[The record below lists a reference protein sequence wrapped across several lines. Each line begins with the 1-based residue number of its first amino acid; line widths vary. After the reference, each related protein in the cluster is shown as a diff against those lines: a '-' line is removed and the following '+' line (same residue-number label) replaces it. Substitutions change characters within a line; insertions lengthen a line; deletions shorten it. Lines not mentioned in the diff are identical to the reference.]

1 MTTALRNMNGL
12 AVAATPATSAP
23 VARDNGLTVE
33 CSALGKRWAFTPYD
47 ARHAAGI
54 SQSYGLPELL
64 GRLLSARDIAFD
76 AVPVFL
82 EPTLKNSLPD
92 PSRLKDMDVAAKRI
106 ADAIVKGEK
115 VAVFGDYDVDG
126 ATSSALL
133 RKYFRALG
141 QDVRLYIP
149 DRIAEGYGPNAT
161 AMEKL
166 RGESIEL
173 VITVDCGAT
182 AFDALSAAKTA
193 GLDVVVLDHHRCE
206 PQLPSAVAVVNPNR
220 LDDDSGQGHMAACGV
235 VFLTLVA
242 INRELRSRGYFNA
255 QCVEPHILQWLDLV
269 ALGTVCDVVP
279 LTGVNRAYVAQGLR
293 VMAMRQNAGIVAL
306 CDVAGVES
314 APSVFHLGYL
324 LGPRVNA
331 GGRVGQSDLGAQ
343 LLSCDDPLLARPL
356 AVKLHEHNA
365 ERRAIEEEMI
375 REALEK
381 IAPPAEDER
390 VMLVAGDDW
399 HPGVIG
405 IVAARLKEKYNLP
418 AAVIAFD
425 ENGVGKA
432 SARSVAGVDL
442 GGAVIA
448 ARQQGLL
455 VAGGGH
461 KMAAG
466 FTVLRDQLDALRS
479 FMNAHINDQLDG
491 TPILPELGVDSLI
504 SVPALSLQL
513 TEQLERLGPYGA
525 GHAEPRFVLAQVK
538 IAKAKVV
545 GDSHISFFVQDSAG
559 GASVKAIAFRALD
572 TGLGDL
578 LLKSNGA
585 PVHLAGHISV
595 NEWLGKKSVQFQV
608 VDGASA
614 WA

>member
-1 MTTALRNMNGL
+1 MTTPAAQAAALNI
-12 AVAATPATSAP
+12 ATQTAALPQ
-23 VARDNGLTVE
+23 RDGLTVE
-33 CSALGKRWAFTPYD
+33 QSALGKRWVFTSYD
-47 ARHAAGI
+47 ARVAAGI
-54 SQSYGLPELL
+54 SQTYGLPDLL
-64 GRLLSARDIAFD
+64 GRLLAARDIAFD
-76 AVPVFL
+76 AVPAFL

-92 PSRLKDMDVAAKRI
+92 PSRLKGMDAAAARI
-106 ADAIVKGEK
+106 ADAIVAGEK

-133 RKYFRALG
+133 RRYFRALA

-149 DRIAEGYGPNAT
+149 DRIAEGYGPNAA
-161 AMEKL
+161 AMQKL
-166 RGESIEL
+166 QAEGNTL

-182 AFDALSAAKTA
+182 AFDALAAAKA
-193 GLDVVVLDHHRCE
+193 CGLDVIVLDHHRCE
-206 PQLPSAVAVVNPNR
+206 PELPPAVAVVNPNR
-220 LDDDSGQGHMAACGV
+220 LDCDSGQGHMAACGV

-242 INRELRSRGYFNA
+242 INRELRKRGYFTA
-255 QCVEPHILQWLDLV
+255 QRSEPHILHWLDLV

-279 LTGVNRAYVAQGLR
+279 LTGVNRTYVAQGLR

-306 CDVAGVES
+306 CDVAGVDS

-343 LLSCDDPLLARPL
+343 LLSCDDPLVARPL

-365 ERRAIEEEMI
+365 ERKAIETVMIEE
-375 REALEK
+375 AVAS
-381 IAPPAEDER
+381 IAPPTADDR
-390 VMLVAGDDW
+390 IMLVAGDDW

-432 SARSVAGVDL
+432 SARSVNGVDL

-448 ARQQGLL
+448 ARQQGIL

-466 FTVLRDQLDALRS
+466 FTVVRDQLDALRS
-479 FMNAHINDQLDG
+479 FLNTHIADQLNGDV
-491 TPILPELGVDSLI
+491 IVPELRVDSVL
-504 SVPALSLQL
+504 SVPALSLSL

-525 GHAEPRFVLAQVK
+525 GHAEPRFVLPQVK
-538 IAKAKVV
+538 IVKAKVV
-545 GDSHISFFVQDSAG
+545 GDSHISCFVQDSAG
-559 GASVKAIAFRALD
+559 GGSVKAIAFRALD
-572 TGLGDL
+572 TPLGDL
-578 LLKSNGA
+578 LLKNGGA
-585 PVHLAGHISV
+585 PVHLAGHVSV
-595 NEWLGKKSVQFQV
+595 NEWLGRKTVQFQV
-608 VDGASA
+608 VDAA
-614 WA
+614 PVW

>member
-1 MTTALRNMNGL
+1 MTTPNGQNAALAASTAMASTVPAQREGF
-12 AVAATPATSAP
+12 AVEQS
-23 VARDNGLTVE
+23 V
-33 CSALGKRWAFTPYD
+33 LGKRWTFTPYD
-47 ARHAAGI
+47 ARLAAGI
-54 SQSYGLPELL
+54 SQSHGLPELL
-64 GRLLSARDIAFD
+64 GRLLAARDIAFD
-76 AVPVFL
+76 AVPAFL

-92 PSRLKDMDVAAKRI
+92 PSRLCDMDVAASRI
-106 ADAIVKGEK
+106 ADAIMAGEK

-133 RKYFRALG
+133 LKYFRALS
-141 QDVRLYIP
+141 QELRLYIP

-166 RGESIEL
+166 AGEGCKL
-173 VITVDCGAT
+173 VITVDCGVT
-182 AFDALSAAKTA
+182 AFDALTAAKNA

-206 PQLPSAVAVVNPNR
+206 PQLPPAVAVVNPNR
-220 LDDDSGQGHMAACGV
+220 LDDNSGQGHMAACGV

-242 INRELRSRGYFNA
+242 INRELRKRAYFNE
-255 QCVEPHILQWLDLV
+255 QRSEPHILQWLDLV

-279 LTGVNRAYVAQGLR
+279 LTGINRTYVAQGLR
-293 VMAMRQNAGIVAL
+293 VMAMRQNTGIVAL
-306 CDVAGVES
+306 CDVAGVDS

-331 GGRVGQSDLGAQ
+331 GGRVGQADLGAQ

-365 ERRAIEEEMI
+365 ERRAIEEAMI
-375 REALEK
+375 VEALEK
-381 IAPPAEDER
+381 IAPPTQDDR
-390 VMLVAGDDW
+390 VMIVAGDDW

-448 ARQQGLL
+448 ARQQGIL

-479 FMNAHINDQLDG
+479 FMNSHVASQLNG
-491 TPILPELGVDSLI
+491 EVIVPELRVDSLL

-513 TEQLERLGPYGA
+513 TEQLDRLGPYGA

-538 IAKAKVV
+538 VAKAKVV
-545 GDSHISFFVQDSAG
+545 GDSHVSFFVQDSAG
-559 GASVKAIAFRALD
+559 GGSVKAIAFRALD
-572 TGLGDL
+572 TGLGEL
-578 LLKSNGA
+578 LLKNGGA
-585 PVHLAGHISV
+585 PVHLAGHVTV
-595 NEWLGKKSVQFQV
+595 NEWQGRKTVQFQV
-608 VDGASA
+608 VDGAYA
-614 WA
+614 W

>member
-1 MTTALRNMNGL
+1 MTTPPNQIAAL
-12 AVAATPATSAP
+12 AIATPASVIPAQ
-23 VARDNGLTVE
+23 RDGLSVE
-33 CSALGKRWAFTPYD
+33 QSVLGKRWVFTPYD
-47 ARHAAGI
+47 ARLAAGI
-54 SQSYGLPELL
+54 SQSHGLPELL
-64 GRLLSARDIAFD
+64 GRLLAARDIAFD
-76 AVPVFL
+76 AVPAFL

-92 PSRLKDMDVAAKRI
+92 PSRLKDMDIAASRI
-106 ADAIVKGEK
+106 ADAIIAGEK

-133 RKYFRALG
+133 RKYFRAIG

-161 AMEKL
+161 AMQKL
-166 RGESIEL
+166 AGEGCTLI
-173 VITVDCGAT
+173 VTVDCGAT
-182 AFDALSAAKTA
+182 AFDALAAAKNA
-193 GLDVVVLDHHRCE
+193 GADVVVLDHHRCE
-206 PQLPSAVAVVNPNR
+206 PQLPVAVAVVNPNR
-220 LDDDSGQGHMAACGV
+220 LDDDSAQGHMAACGV

-242 INRELRSRGYFNA
+242 INRELRKRGYFTA
-255 QCVEPHILQWLDLV
+255 TRSEPHILQWLDLV

-279 LTGVNRAYVAQGLR
+279 LTGVNRTYVAQGLR

-343 LLSCDDPLLARPL
+343 LLSCDDPLAARPL

-365 ERRAIEEEMI
+365 ERRAIEETMI
-375 REALEK
+375 EDALGK
-381 IAPPAEDER
+381 IAPPTESDR
-390 VMLVAGDDW
+390 IMLVAGNDW

-425 ENGVGKA
+425 EQGIGKA

-448 ARQQGLL
+448 ARQNGLL

-466 FTVLRDQLDALRS
+466 FTVLRDQLDALRD
-479 FMNAHINDQLDG
+479 FMNAHIGNQLNGD
-491 TPILPELGVDSLI
+491 IIVPELRVDSLL
-504 SVPALSLQL
+504 SVPALSLSL

-525 GHAEPRFVLAQVK
+525 GHAEPRFVLSHVK
-538 IAKAKVV
+538 VFKAKVV
-545 GDSHISFFVQDSAG
+545 GDSHVSFFVQDSAG
-559 GASVKAIAFRALD
+559 GGSVKAIAFRALD
-572 TGLGDL
+572 TGLGEL
-578 LLKSNGA
+578 LLKNGGA
-585 PVHLAGHISV
+585 PVHLAGHVTV
-595 NEWLGKKSVQFQV
+595 NEWLGRKTVQFQV
-608 VDGASA
+608 VDAAYA
-614 WA
+614 W

>member
-1 MTTALRNMNGL
+1 MTAPTATTAALKI
-12 AVAATPATSAP
+12 AAQPNALP
-23 VARDNGLTVE
+23 QRDGLTVE
-33 CSALGKRWAFTPYD
+33 QSALGKRWVFTPYD
-47 ARHAAGI
+47 ARAAAGI
-54 SQSYGLPELL
+54 SQTYGLPELL
-64 GRLLSARDIAFD
+64 GRLLAARDIAFD
-76 AVPVFL
+76 AVPAFL

-92 PSRLKDMDVAAKRI
+92 PSRLKGMDAAATRI
-106 ADAIVKGEK
+106 ADAIVAGEK

-133 RKYFRALG
+133 RRYFRALK

-149 DRIAEGYGPNAT
+149 DRIAEGYGPNAA
-161 AMEKL
+161 AMQKL
-166 RGESIEL
+166 QAEGNTL

-182 AFDALSAAKTA
+182 AFDALGAAKA
-193 GLDVVVLDHHRCE
+193 CGLDVVVLDHHRCE
-206 PQLPSAVAVVNPNR
+206 PELPPAVAVVNPNR
-220 LDDDSGQGHMAACGV
+220 LDCDSGQGHMAACGV

-242 INRELRSRGYFNA
+242 TNRELRKRGYFTA
-255 QCVEPHILQWLDLV
+255 QLTEPHILKWLDLV

-279 LTGVNRAYVAQGLR
+279 LTGVNRTYVAQGLR
-293 VMAMRQNAGIVAL
+293 VMAMRQNTGIVAL
-306 CDVAGVES
+306 CDVAGVDS

-343 LLSCDDPLLARPL
+343 LLSCDDPLVARPL

-365 ERRAIEEEMI
+365 ERTAIETIMIEE
-375 REALEK
+375 AVAA
-381 IAPPAEDER
+381 IAPPTADDR
-390 VMLVAGDDW
+390 IMLVPGDDW

-432 SARSVAGVDL
+432 SARSINGVDL

-448 ARQQGLL
+448 ARQQGIL

-466 FTVLRDQLDALRS
+466 FTVLRDQLDALRT
-479 FMNAHINDQLDG
+479 FMNAHIADQLNG
-491 TPILPELGVDSLI
+491 EVIVPELRVDSVL
-504 SVPALSLQL
+504 SVPALSLSL
-513 TEQLERLGPYGA
+513 TEQLDRLGPYGA
-525 GHAEPRFVLAQVK
+525 GHAEPRFVLPQVK
-538 IAKAKVV
+538 IIKAKVV

-559 GASVKAIAFRALD
+559 GGSVKAIAFRALD
-572 TGLGDL
+572 TTLGDL
-578 LLKSNGA
+578 LLKSGGA
-585 PVHLAGHISV
+585 PVHLAGHVSV
-595 NEWLGKKSVQFQV
+595 NEWLGRKTVQFQV
-608 VDGASA
+608 VDAA
-614 WA
+614 PVW

>member
-1 MTTALRNMNGL
+1 MTLLSTQTAALTTRIPLSTVPAQRDGLR
-12 AVAATPATSAP
+12 
-23 VARDNGLTVE
+23 VE
-33 CSALGKRWAFTPYD
+33 QSALGKRWIFTPYD
-47 ARHAAGI
+47 ERLAAGI
-54 SQSYGLPELL
+54 SQSHGLPELL
-64 GRLLSARDIAFD
+64 GRLLAARGIAFE
-76 AVPVFL
+76 AVPDFL

-92 PSRLKDMDVAAKRI
+92 PSRLKDMDVAAARI
-106 ADAIVKGEK
+106 ADAIMTRQK

-133 RKYFRALG
+133 RKYFRALT

-149 DRIAEGYGPNAT
+149 DRITEGYGPSAT

-166 RGESIEL
+166 AGEGCTL

-182 AFDALSAAKTA
+182 AFDALTTAKNA

-206 PQLPSAVAVVNPNR
+206 PQLPPAIAIVNPNR

-242 INRELRSRGYFNA
+242 VNRELRKRGYFTA
-255 QCVEPHILQWLDLV
+255 ERTEPHILQWLDLV

-279 LTGVNRAYVAQGLR
+279 LIGINRTYVAQGLR
-293 VMAMRQNAGIVAL
+293 VMSMRQNTGIVAL
-306 CDVAGVES
+306 CDIAGVDS

-343 LLSCDDPLLARPL
+343 LLSCEDPLEARPL
-356 AVKLHEHNA
+356 AIKLHEHNA
-365 ERRAIEEEMI
+365 ERRSIEETMI
-375 REALEK
+375 EEALNK
-381 IAPPAEDER
+381 ITPPSDSDR
-390 VMLVAGDDW
+390 IMLVSGDDW

-432 SARSVAGVDL
+432 SARSVTGIDL

-448 ARQQGLL
+448 ARQQGIL

-466 FTVLRDQLDALRS
+466 FTVLRDQLTALHA
-479 FMNAHINDQLDG
+479 FMNTHINTQLNG
-491 TPILPELGVDSLI
+491 EILLPELRVDSML

-525 GHAEPRFVLAQVK
+525 GHAEPRFVLPQVK
-538 IAKAKVV
+538 VAKAKIV
-545 GDSHISFFVQDSAG
+545 GDSHVSFFIQDSAG
-559 GASVKAIAFRALD
+559 GSSVKAIAFRALD
-572 TGLGDL
+572 TELGEL
-578 LLKSNGA
+578 LLNSKGA
-585 PVHLAGHISV
+585 PVHIAGHVSV
-595 NEWLGKKSVQFQV
+595 NEWLGKKTVQFQV
-608 VDGASA
+608 VDAAYA
-614 WA
+614 W

>member
-1 MTTALRNMNGL
+1 MTTPPNQIAALAITTPGSVVPAQRDGL
-12 AVAATPATSAP
+12 S
-23 VARDNGLTVE
+23 VE
-33 CSALGKRWAFTPYD
+33 QSVLGKRWVFTPYD
-47 ARHAAGI
+47 ARLAAGI
-54 SQSYGLPELL
+54 SQSHGLPELL
-64 GRLLSARDIAFD
+64 GRLLAARDIAFD
-76 AVPVFL
+76 AVPAFL
-82 EPTLKNSLPD
+82 EPTLKSSLPD
-92 PSRLKDMDVAAKRI
+92 PSRLKDMDIAASRI
-106 ADAIVKGEK
+106 ADAIIAGEK

-161 AMEKL
+161 AMQKL
-166 RGESIEL
+166 AGEGCTLI
-173 VITVDCGAT
+173 ITVDCGAT
-182 AFDALSAAKTA
+182 AFDALTAAKNA
-193 GLDVVVLDHHRCE
+193 GADVVVLDHHRCE
-206 PQLPSAVAVVNPNR
+206 PQLPVAVAVVNPNR
-220 LDDDSGQGHMAACGV
+220 LDDDSAQGHMAACGV

-242 INRELRSRGYFNA
+242 INRELRKRGYFTA
-255 QCVEPHILQWLDLV
+255 TRSEPHILQWLDLV

-279 LTGVNRAYVAQGLR
+279 LTGINRTYVAQGLR

-306 CDVAGVES
+306 CDIAGVES

-343 LLSCDDPLLARPL
+343 LLSCDDPLAARPL

-365 ERRAIEEEMI
+365 ERRAIEETMI
-375 REALEK
+375 EDALGK
-381 IAPPAEDER
+381 IAPPTESDR
-390 VMLVAGDDW
+390 IMLVAGNDW

-425 ENGVGKA
+425 EQGVGKA

-448 ARQQGLL
+448 ARQNGLL

-466 FTVLRDQLDALRS
+466 FTVLHDQLDALRD
-479 FMNAHINDQLDG
+479 FMNAHIGNQLNGD
-491 TPILPELGVDSLI
+491 ILVPELRVDSLL
-504 SVPALSLQL
+504 SVPALSLSL

-525 GHAEPRFVLAQVK
+525 GHAEPRFVLSHVK
-538 IAKAKVV
+538 VFKAKVV
-545 GDSHISFFVQDSAG
+545 GDSHVSFFVQDSAG
-559 GASVKAIAFRALD
+559 GGSVKAIAFRALD
-572 TGLGDL
+572 TGLGEL
-578 LLKSNGA
+578 LLKNGGA
-585 PVHLAGHISV
+585 PVHLAGHVTV
-595 NEWLGKKSVQFQV
+595 NEWLGRKTVQFQV
-608 VDGASA
+608 VDAAYA
-614 WA
+614 W